1 VLASYPD
8 TETVKAGIPVSRGAA
23 KVFDLLHSLAVNA
36 ARSRGYTVRPGSV
49 TLHIPASLVALG
61 VSYTSRHLRRLLPEL
76 EEVGLIACGPH
87 ASKVKDMSL
96 WDGYLWSVKLSPGE
110 GIPRLRREEW
120 KHQWRNFA
128 QDIEAGR
135 TVKALLERMS
145 SLHDPQKK
153 EAVNT
158 ALQDFAVNP
167 YSALAPVV
175 SSADMAGADSP
186 NAVQDMRELG
196 YRLGELV
203 NLPAEKRA
211 EGVGRMASALS
222 HSLGDFHSRRW
233 YCSLI
238 WQSLAAEQ
246 EGRGGL
252 GILAAALTR
261 LEVDRKEW
269 KELRNPAA
277 LLTFRLRR
285 ESVPA

>member
-1 VLASYPD
+1 L
-8 TETVKAGIPVSRGAA
+8 TKGAA

-76 EEVGLIACGPH
+76 EEVGLIACGAH
-87 ASKVKDMSL
+87 ASKVRDMSL
-96 WDGYLWSVKLSPGE
+96 WDGFLWSVKVSPGE

-145 SLHDPQKK
+145 SLHPEERK
-153 EAVNT
+153 EAVEA
-158 ALQDFAVNP
+158 ALKDASVIPGNIK
-167 YSALAPVV
+167 YPVV
-175 SSADMAGADSP
+175 CSADISTADSP

-211 EGVGRMASALS
+211 EGVGRIASALS
-222 HSLGDFHSRRW
+222 NALGDFHSRRW

-285 ESVPA
+285 ESVPS

>member
-1 VLASYPD
+1 
-8 TETVKAGIPVSRGAA
+8 VKAGIPLSRGAA

-61 VSYTSRHLRRLLPEL
+61 VSYTPRHLQRLLPEL
-76 EEVGLIACGPH
+76 EEVGLISCGAH
-87 ASKVKDMSL
+87 ASKVRDMSL
-96 WDGYLWSVKLSPGE
+96 WDGYLWAVKVSPGE
-110 GIPRLRREEW
+110 HQPRLKREEW

-128 QDIEAGR
+128 EDIEAGR

-145 SLHDPQKK
+145 GLHAFQKE
-153 EAVNT
+153 EAVST

-175 SSADMAGADSP
+175 GTKDIFGSSTP
-186 NAVQDMRELG
+186 NTVQDVRELS
-196 YRLGELV
+196 YRLGDLA

-222 HSLGDFHSRRW
+222 NSLGDFHSRRW

-238 WQSLAAEQ
+238 WQALAAEQ
-246 EGRGGL
+246 EGREGL

-261 LEVDRKEW
+261 LKVDQEEW

-277 LLTFRLRR
+277 LLTFRLRKT
-285 ESVPA
+285 A